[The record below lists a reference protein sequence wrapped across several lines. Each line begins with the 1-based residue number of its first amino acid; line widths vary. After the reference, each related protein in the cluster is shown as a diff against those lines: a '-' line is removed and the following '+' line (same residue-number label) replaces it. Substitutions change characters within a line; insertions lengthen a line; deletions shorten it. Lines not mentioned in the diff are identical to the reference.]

1 MITLVEA
8 RTPQGDLLSL
18 PLDDISDGYSVQD
31 ITGLDPVKATIV
43 SSAFAATDGE
53 QYQSSR
59 LESRNITMKIGI
71 ESDFL
76 TNTVASLRKNLARY
90 FRVKNV
96 VSLRFYDSEGLVA
109 NIDGRVEYCQSPIF
123 TDTPESDISVICFD
137 PDFLDNTET
146 VLPSGSTVSSTST
159 TLIEYEGDTD
169 TGFEFILNVNRS
181 LTEFTLYNKGEDNIV
196 QSLDVQASLVAGD
209 VVTVSTLSGDK
220 RVTLTRSGI
229 TSSLLY
235 AQSGS
240 WVQLKPGDNHFRAYA
255 TGAAIPYTLSYVA
268 RYGGL

>member
-1 MITLVEA
+1 MITLIEA

-18 PLDDISDGYSVQD
+18 PLDDISGGYSVQEID
-31 ITGLDPVKATIV
+31 GLDPVKATIV

-59 LESRNITMKIGI
+59 LENRNITMKLGI

-76 TNTVASLRKNLARY
+76 TNTVAGLRKKLSKY
-90 FRVKNV
+90 FRTKNEV
-96 VSLRFYDSEGLVA
+96 FLRFYDDEGLVV
-109 NIDGRVEYCQSPIF
+109 NIDGRVEYCQSPLF
-123 TDTPESDISVICFD
+123 SDQPEANISVICFE
-137 PDFLDNTET
+137 PDFLDNETT
-146 VLPSGSTVSSTST
+146 VLPSGSTVSSSST
-159 TLIEYEGDTD
+159 TLIEYAGDTQ
-169 TGFEFILNVNRS
+169 TGFEFSLNVNRS
-181 LTEFTLYNKGEDNIV
+181 LTEFTLYNTGEDNIV
-196 QSLDVQASLVAGD
+196 QSLDVQASLVSGD

-220 RVTLTRSGI
+220 RVTLTRAGI

-255 TGAAIPYTLSYVA
+255 TGAAIPYNMSYVA